1 VKSVILNSENNFY
14 GFFIGGEGVVDI
26 FYLSPIMGTGGGK
39 WGIVVSLF
47 RGRYQH
53 ALDEKGRVAIPGRY
67 REILDGAGENSA
79 LIVTAEPDECLSVY
93 PLAVWVE
100 LEKKIMT
107 LPQMNPDLKTYLRFV
122 VGYATECF
130 PDRQGRILLPAPLRE
145 FAHLDRDVWF
155 VGVLDKFEIWD
166 GSRLMEMTG
175 KDRIQS
181 VSLSLS
187 GLF

>member
-1 VKSVILNSENNFY
+1 MENIFY
-14 GFFIGGEGVVDI
+14 GIFVCGEKLVDI
-26 FYLSPIMGTGGGK
+26 FFLRSIMGSSGGK

-53 ALDEKGRVAIPGRY
+53 ALDDKGRVAIPGRY
-67 REILDGAGENSA
+67 RDVLDETGGDST

-93 PLAVWVE
+93 PLAVWAE
-100 LEKKIMT
+100 LEKKIMN

-122 VGYATECF
+122 VGFATECV

-145 FAHLDRDVWF
+145 FAHLERDIWF
-155 VGVLDKFEIWD
+155 VGVLDKFEIWNGD
-166 GSRLMEMTG
+166 RLMEVTG

-181 VSLSLS
+181 VSQSLT